1 MGDTVMASCGLVR
14 FMNIS
19 ANCWRKS
26 LCQMQFKQ
34 SNRYF
39 SISSNLTG
47 RLFNDK
53 HEWVDVVEEKGKIGI
68 TDYAQESL
76 GDIVYAQIPQIG
88 DKFSQGDECGALESV
103 KAVSEM
109 FCPVSGTVT
118 AVNADVEEHPGL
130 VNEKPYT
137 DGWLFEV
144 ELTDPEELA
153 GLMDEAAYNNFCKA
167 IEE

>member
-26 LCQMQFKQ
+26 LCQMQLKQ

-39 SISSNLTG
+39 SISSNLNG

-103 KAVSEM
+103 KAVSELYS
-109 FCPVSGTVT
+109 PVSGVVT
-118 AVNADVEEHPGL
+118 AVNPDVEEQPGL
-130 VNEKPYT
+130 INKHPY
-137 DGWLFEV
+137 DEGWLFEV
-144 ELTDPEELA
+144 ELTKPEELD
-153 GLMDEAAYNNFCKA
+153 GMLDEDKYNDFCKS
-167 IEE
+167 IET